1 MSSLRKHDTYR
12 HTDFARSERIFDDAG
27 LWYFR
32 TREGG
37 DVGPFRYESEA
48 LQMLENFITDIQARE
63 AAAAKPQKLQI
74 RRNAIASIAG
84 QAMTPAGL
92 GH

>member
-1 MSSLRKHDTYR
+1 MSSLRKQDDSTN
-12 HTDFARSERIFDDAG
+12 TDFARSERIFDDDG

-37 DVGPFRYESEA
+37 DIGPFRYESEA
-48 LQMLENFITDIQARE
+48 QQMLEKFITEIKAKE

-74 RRNAIASIAG
+74 RRNAIASPLG
-84 QAMTPAGL
+84 QTLTPAGL